1 VSSPSIGLGAPRWR
15 RRVLVVV
22 PAHNEAAT
30 VADVVRRI
38 HAAGLECVVI
48 DDASADDT
56 AACAAAAGGR
66 ALRLPVNLGVG
77 GALRTGFRYAVER
90 GFDTVV
96 QCDGDGQH
104 PPEAIPDLIAAAD
117 GADLVIGSRF
127 LPGAES
133 FTIGRNRRLAMH
145 WLSWLVRRRAGVDVA
160 DTTSGFRCI
169 SQPLLGEFARD
180 FPSQYLGDTFEALI
194 VAARA
199 GYTISEVPTRIEAR
213 PVGRSTAGAIA
224 AMTFTV
230 RATVVVLLGN
240 TARVRRR
247 DDVHASVVCQ
257 PERSPSPDAS

>member
-1 VSSPSIGLGAPRWR
+1 
-15 RRVLVVV
+15 VLVVV

-30 VADVVRRI
+30 VADVVQRV
-38 HAAGLECVVI
+38 HAIGLDCAVI
-48 DDASADDT
+48 DDASTDDT
-56 AACAAAAGGR
+56 AARAAAAGAR

-90 GFDTVV
+90 GYDTVV

-104 PPEAIPDLIAAAD
+104 PPEEIPGLLAATGD
-117 GADLVIGSRF
+117 ADLVIGSRF

-133 FTIGRNRRLAMH
+133 FTVGRNRRLAMH
-145 WLSWLVRRRAGVDVA
+145 WLSWLVRQRGGVAVA

-180 FPSQYLGDTFEALI
+180 FPTHYLGDTFEALI

-199 GYTISEVPTRIEAR
+199 GYTVAEVPTRIDAR
-213 PVGRSTAGAIA
+213 PVGRSTASALA

-240 TARVRRR
+240 TARVRPRAEVAAAR
-247 DDVHASVVCQ
+247 Q
-257 PERSPSPDAS
+257 PERSPSPEAS

>member
-1 VSSPSIGLGAPRWR
+1 MSSVASPLS

-30 VADVVRRI
+30 VADVVERVR
-38 HAAGLECVVI
+38 AVGLDCVVI
-48 DDASADDT
+48 DDASIDDT
-56 AACAAAAGGR
+56 AARAAAAGAR

-77 GALRTGFRYAVER
+77 GALRTGFRFAVER
-90 GFDTVV
+90 GYDTVV

-104 PPEAIPDLIAAAD
+104 PPEEIPSLLAAAD
-117 GADLVIGSRF
+117 GTDLVIGSRF

-133 FTIGRNRRLAMH
+133 FTIGRGRRFAMH
-145 WLSWLVRRRAGVDVA
+145 WLSWLVRRRGGVLVA

-180 FPSQYLGDTFEALI
+180 FPTHYLGDTFEALI

-199 GYTISEVPTRIEAR
+199 GYSVVEVPTRIDAR
-213 PVGRSTAGAIA
+213 PVGVSTAGALA

-230 RATVVVLLGN
+230 RATVVVLIGN
-240 TARVRRR
+240 TARVRPRAEVLALP
-247 DDVHASVVCQ
+247 DQ
-257 PERSPSPDAS
+257 PRLPSPDAR

>member
-1 VSSPSIGLGAPRWR
+1 VSPGFGSPGAPPWG

-30 VADVVRRI
+30 VADVVRRVRAI
-38 HAAGLECVVI
+38 GLECVVI
-48 DDASADDT
+48 DDASSDDT
-56 AACAAAAGGR
+56 AVRAAAAGAR

-90 GFDTVV
+90 GYDTVV

-104 PPEAIPDLIAAAD
+104 PPEEIPDLLAAAD
-117 GADLVIGSRF
+117 AADLVIGSRF

-145 WLSWLVRRRAGVDVA
+145 WLSWLVRRRGGIAVA

-180 FPSQYLGDTFEALI
+180 FPTHYLGDTFEALI

-199 GYTISEVPTRIEAR
+199 GYTIAEVPTRIEAR
-213 PVGRSTAGAIA
+213 AVGRSTAGALA
-224 AMTFTV
+224 AMTFTL

-240 TARVRRR
+240 TARVRRKA
-247 DDVHASVVCQ
+247 DVGVPAVPQ
-257 PERSPSPDAS
+257 PMRSPSPEAS

>member
-1 VSSPSIGLGAPRWR
+1 VNSVSPTSG

-22 PAHNEAAT
+22 PAHNETAT
-30 VADVVRRI
+30 VADVVTRVR
-38 HAAGLECVVI
+38 AVGLDCAVI

-56 AACAAAAGGR
+56 AARAVAAGAR
-66 ALRLPVNLGVG
+66 VLRLPVNLGVG

-90 GFDTVV
+90 GYDTVI

-104 PPEAIPDLIAAAD
+104 PPEEIPGLLAAAD
-117 GADLVIGSRF
+117 RADLVIGSRF

-133 FTIGRNRRLAMH
+133 FAIGRNRRLVMH
-145 WLSWLVRRRAGVDVA
+145 WLSWLVRRRGGVQVA

-180 FPSQYLGDTFEALI
+180 FPTHYLGDTFEALI

-199 GYTISEVPTRIEAR
+199 GYSVLEVPTRIEAR
-213 PVGRSTAGAIA
+213 PAGVSTAGAFA

-230 RATVVVLLGN
+230 RATVVVLIGN
-240 TARVRRR
+240 TVRVRPRAEAAAPTR
-247 DDVHASVVCQ
+247 Q
-257 PERSPSPDAS
+257 PERLPSSDAS

>member
-1 VSSPSIGLGAPRWR
+1 MSSSSIGLGAPPRG

-30 VADVVRRI
+30 VADVVERVR
-38 HAAGLECVVI
+38 AVGFDCVVI
-48 DDASADDT
+48 DDASTDDT
-56 AACAAAAGGR
+56 AARAAAAGAR
-66 ALRLPVNLGVG
+66 AVRLPVNLGVG

-90 GFDTVV
+90 GYDTVV

-104 PPEAIPDLIAAAD
+104 PPEGIPGLLAAAD

-145 WLSWLVRRRAGVDVA
+145 WLSWLVRRRGGVDVA

-180 FPSQYLGDTFEALI
+180 FPTHYLGDTFEALI

-199 GYTISEVPTRIEAR
+199 GYAVAEVPTRIEAR
-213 PVGRSTAGAIA
+213 PVGRSTAGGLA
-224 AMTFTV
+224 AMTFTL

-247 DDVHASVVCQ
+247 SEMGAPMRQ

>member
-1 VSSPSIGLGAPRWR
+1 MSTLSTSRGAPTWG

-30 VADVVRRI
+30 VADVVGRV
-38 HAAGLECVVI
+38 HAVGLDCVVV
-48 DDASADDT
+48 DDASIDDT
-56 AACAAAAGGR
+56 AACATAAGAR

-90 GFDTVV
+90 GYDTVI

-104 PPEAIPDLIAAAD
+104 PPEQISGLLAAAE

-127 LPGAES
+127 LAGAET

-145 WLSWLVRRRAGVDVA
+145 WLSWLVRRRAGVNVA

-180 FPSQYLGDTFEALI
+180 FPTHYLGDTFEALI
-194 VAARA
+194 VAARG
-199 GYTISEVPTRIEAR
+199 GYSISEVPTRIEAR
-213 PVGRSTAGAIA
+213 PVGRSTAGAVA
-224 AMTFTV
+224 AMTFTL

-240 TARVRRR
+240 TARVRPRAEAVAAR
-247 DDVHASVVCQ
+247 Q